1 VSPTPAQ
8 RRSHASLSAAQ
19 ACRRLLVAW
28 LVLLL
33 SLLALPSAR
42 ASEPDRL
49 TVSAGPGGT
58 LVLSRSR
65 DSTRGSEGLVIDS
78 DELVKA
84 LKARVLEA
92 RGLGEVAQ
100 LRSESGIVSDR
111 DAASTRQTPYLFRH
125 RFGAPFDSLEA
136 SLELGPL
143 AEPDDRA
150 LIVPLALLLGACV
163 VLGLYALY
171 RTTATQ
177 IEFAERRNNFVSA
190 VSHELKTPLTAIR
203 MYAEMLEGD
212 LVENDTRR
220 RDYYRTITAESER
233 LSRLINNVLELA
245 RIEKKPTSLKLMLG
259 DLTPVV
265 RDALEVLRP
274 HVEREGFSLELEVA
288 AALPSA
294 QFEPDALRQI
304 LFNLVDNALKYSR
317 DANDRRIR
325 VRLEANDRRV
335 LLSVRDHGPGVQ
347 QEHLDAIFQPFF
359 RAERELTRKT
369 QGTGIGL
376 SLVRG
381 LVERMG
387 GSVRGANAAP
397 GLEISVEFV
406 TA

>member
-1 VSPTPAQ
+1 MS
-8 RRSHASLSAAQ
+8 
-19 ACRRLLVAW
+19 W
-28 LVLLL
+28 LVLFVA
-33 SLLALPSAR
+33 LLALPSAR
-42 ASEPDRL
+42 ANEPSRL
-49 TVSAGPGGT
+49 TVGAGPGGT
-58 LVLSRSR
+58 LILSRPRASG
-65 DSTRGSEGLVIDS
+65 SGSEGLVIDS

-100 LRSESGIVSDR
+100 LSSERGIASGDG
-111 DAASTRQTPYLFRH
+111 AATTGHTPYVFRH

-136 SLELGPL
+136 SLSLGPL

-212 LVENDTRR
+212 LVENDGRR

-259 DLTPVV
+259 DLAPVV

-274 HVEREGFSLELEVA
+274 HVEREGFSLELDVQGP
-288 AALPSA
+288 LPSV

-317 DANDRRIR
+317 DASDRRIS
-325 VRLEANDRRV
+325 VRLEAKPNGRV
-335 LLSVRDHGPGVQ
+335 LLNVRDHGPGVQ
-347 QEHLDAIFQPFF
+347 QQHLSAIFQPFF
-359 RAERELTRKT
+359 RVERELTRKT

-376 SLVRG
+376 SLVQG

-387 GSVRGANAAP
+387 GSVRGANADP

-406 TA
+406 GG

>member
-1 VSPTPAQ
+1 VLPV
-8 RRSHASLSAAQ
+8 R
-19 ACRRLLVAW
+19 VW
-28 LVLLL
+28 LVLFLA
-33 SLLALPSAR
+33 LLALPSAR
-42 ASEPDRL
+42 ASEPGRL
-49 TVSAGPGGT
+49 TVDAGPGGT
-58 LVLSRSR
+58 LVLSRPR
-65 DSTRGSEGLVIDS
+65 DGALGSEGLVIDS

-92 RGLGEVAQ
+92 RGLGEVAE
-100 LRSESGIVSDR
+100 LRSSESSITSDGE
-111 DAASTRQTPYLFRH
+111 AASTRQTPYVFRH

-143 AEPDDRA
+143 AEPDDRT
-150 LIVPLALLLGACV
+150 LIVPLALVLGACV

-212 LVENDTRR
+212 LVENDARR

-245 RIEKKPTSLKLMLG
+245 RIEKRPTSLKLMLG

-274 HVEREGFSLELEVA
+274 HVEREGFSLELDVSGP
-288 AALPSA
+288 LPSV

-317 DANDRRIR
+317 DASERRIS
-325 VRLEANDRRV
+325 VRLAKANDRV
-335 LLSVRDHGPGVQ
+335 LLSVRDRGPGVQ

-359 RAERELTRKT
+359 RVERELTRKT

-387 GSVRGANAAP
+387 GSVRGANAGP
-397 GLEISVEFV
+397 GLEISVEF
-406 TA
+406 AAG

>member
-1 VSPTPAQ
+1 VSPA
-8 RRSHASLSAAQ
+8 
-19 ACRRLLVAW
+19 RLLTAW
-28 LVLLL
+28 LVLTL
-33 SLLALPSAR
+33 SLLAIPGAR
-42 ASEPDRL
+42 ASEPGRL
-49 TVSAGPGGT
+49 TVSAGPAGT
-58 LVLSRSR
+58 LILSRPR
-65 DSTRGSEGLVIDS
+65 DGGGRGEGLVIDS

-100 LRSESGIVSDR
+100 LRSERS
-111 DAASTRQTPYLFRH
+111 AASGSDDAPTREPPYVFTH

-136 SLELGPL
+136 SLSLGPL
-143 AEPDDRA
+143 AEPDDRT

-163 VLGLYALY
+163 VLGLFALY

-212 LVENDTRR
+212 LVENDARR

-259 DLTPVV
+259 DVAPIV

-274 HVEREGFSLELEVA
+274 HVEREGFCLELEA
-288 AALPSA
+288 HGPLPSA

-317 DANDRRIR
+317 DASDRRIS
-325 VRLEANDRRV
+325 VRLAAKGDGRV
-335 LLSVRDHGPGVQ
+335 LLSVRDRGPGVQ
-347 QEHLDAIFQPFF
+347 PEHLGAIFEPFF
-359 RAERELTRKT
+359 RVERELTRKT

-376 SLVRG
+376 SLVQG
-381 LVERMG
+381 LVQRMG
-387 GSVRGANAAP
+387 GSVHGANADP
-397 GLEISVEFV
+397 GLEISVELV
-406 TA
+406 AA

>member
-1 VSPTPAQ
+1 MSPAPVKHA
-8 RRSHASLSAAQ
+8 RR
-19 ACRRLLVAW
+19 VPW
-28 LVLLL
+28 LVL
-33 SLLALPSAR
+33 SVALLALPSAR
-42 ASEPDRL
+42 ADEPNRL
-49 TVSAGPGGT
+49 TVDAGPGGT
-58 LVLSRSR
+58 LILSRPRASGG
-65 DSTRGSEGLVIDS
+65 GSEGLVIDS

-100 LRSESGIVSDR
+100 LRSERSIASGDG
-111 DAASTRQTPYLFRH
+111 AATTGHTPYVFRH

-136 SLELGPL
+136 SLSLGPL

-212 LVENDTRR
+212 LVENDGRR

-259 DLTPVV
+259 DLAPVV
-265 RDALEVLRP
+265 RDALQVLRP
-274 HVEREGFSLELEVA
+274 HVEREGFSLDLAVQEP
-288 AALPSA
+288 LPSV

-317 DANDRRIR
+317 DASDRRIS
-325 VRLEANDRRV
+325 VRLEAKPNGRV
-335 LLSVRDHGPGVQ
+335 LLCVRDHGPGVQ
-347 QEHLDAIFQPFF
+347 QQHLAAIFQPFF
-359 RAERELTRKT
+359 RVERELTRKT

-376 SLVRG
+376 SLVQG

-387 GSVRGANAAP
+387 GSVRGANADP

-406 TA
+406 RV

>member
-1 VSPTPAQ
+1 V
-8 RRSHASLSAAQ
+8 LF
-19 ACRRLLVAW
+19 VA
-28 LVLLL
+28 
-33 SLLALPSAR
+33 LLALPSAR
-42 ASEPDRL
+42 ANEPSRL
-49 TVSAGPGGT
+49 TVSEGPGGT
-58 LVLSRSR
+58 LILSRPRPSGA
-65 DSTRGSEGLVIDS
+65 GSEGVVIDS

-100 LRSESGIVSDR
+100 LRSERGVASGG
-111 DAASTRQTPYLFRH
+111 DAASARQTPYVFRH
-125 RFGAPFDSLEA
+125 RFGVPFDSLEA
-136 SLELGPL
+136 ALELGPL

-150 LIVPLALLLGACV
+150 FIVPLALLLGACV

-171 RTTATQ
+171 RATATQ

-212 LVENDTRR
+212 LVDSDARR

-259 DLTPVV
+259 DLAPVV

-274 HVEREGFSLELEVA
+274 HVEREGFSLELDVA
-288 AALPSA
+288 GALPSV
-294 QFEPDALRQI
+294 QFEPDALRQV

-317 DANDRRIR
+317 ESEDRRISVRLQAKAGGR
-325 VRLEANDRRV
+325 VRLI
-335 LLSVRDHGPGVQ
+335 VRDRGPGVDP
-347 QEHLDAIFQPFF
+347 EHLGAIFQPFF
-359 RAERELTRKT
+359 RGERELTRKT

-376 SLVRG
+376 ALVHG
-381 LVERMG
+381 LVQRMG
-387 GSVRGANAAP
+387 GSVHGANADP
-397 GLEISVEFV
+397 GLEISVEL
-406 TA
+406 AMG

>member
-1 VSPTPAQ
+1 M
-8 RRSHASLSAAQ
+8 R
-19 ACRRLLVAW
+19 AW
-28 LVLLL
+28 LVLIL
-33 SLLALPSAR
+33 SLLALPSAQ
-42 ASEPDRL
+42 ASEPGRL
-49 TVSAGPGGT
+49 AVNAGPAGT
-58 LVLSRSR
+58 LVLSRPR
-65 DSTRGSEGLVIDS
+65 DSKDGSEGLVIDS

-100 LRSESGIVSDR
+100 LRSSESVVASGG
-111 DAASTRQTPYLFRH
+111 DAASTRQTPYVFRH

-143 AEPDDRA
+143 AEPDDRT

-245 RIEKKPTSLKLMLG
+245 RIEKRPTSLKLMLG
-259 DLTPVV
+259 DLAPVV

-274 HVEREGFSLELEVA
+274 HVEREGFSLELDVQGL
-288 AALPSA
+288 LPSV

-317 DANDRRIR
+317 DAGERLIS
-325 VRLEANDRRV
+325 VRLKAKPNGRV
-335 LLSVRDHGPGVQ
+335 LLSVRDRGPGVQ

-359 RAERELTRKT
+359 RVERELTRKT

-387 GSVRGANAAP
+387 GSVRGANADP
-397 GLEISVEFV
+397 GLEISVEF
-406 TA
+406 AAG

>member
-1 VSPTPAQ
+1 VSADPTKDA
-8 RRSHASLSAAQ
+8 RREA
-19 ACRRLLVAW
+19 RRGLTGAW
-28 LVLLL
+28 LVLIL

-42 ASEPDRL
+42 ASEPGRL
-49 TVSAGPGGT
+49 TVSPGPAGT
-58 LVLSRSR
+58 LILSRPR
-65 DSTRGSEGLVIDS
+65 DSDGRGEGLVIDS

-100 LRSESGIVSDR
+100 LRSESSVASGSG
-111 DAASTRQTPYLFRH
+111 AAATREPPYVFTH

-136 SLELGPL
+136 SLSLGPL
-143 AEPDDRA
+143 AEPDDRT

-212 LVENDTRR
+212 LVDNDARR

-259 DLTPVV
+259 DLAPVV

-274 HVEREGFSLELEVA
+274 HVEREGFSLELEA
-288 AALPSA
+288 HGPLPSV

-317 DANDRRIR
+317 DASDRRIS
-325 VRLEANDRRV
+325 VRLAAKGAERV
-335 LLSVRDHGPGVQ
+335 LLSVRDRGPGVQ
-347 QEHLDAIFQPFF
+347 HEHLAAIFQPFF

-376 SLVRG
+376 SLVQG

-387 GSVRGANAAP
+387 GSVHGANADP
-397 GLEISVEFV
+397 GLEIRVELV